1 MYHQV
6 AIWHEDQQCQRFFWL
21 DRSGELSVYVL
32 QVMSFGACCSPSC
45 AQYIKNL
52 NAERFKATHQ
62 SAVEAITKRHYVDDM
77 LVSVDEESEAIRLA
91 EEVRH
96 GHSQGGFEIR
106 NWISN
111 SKRVLTAL
119 KEKTTVEKDLD
130 ISPEVAMEKVLGMWW
145 RTETDEFMFKIGW
158 KRYDQLLLSGH
169 RSPTKREMLRVL
181 MTIFDP
187 IDRSAELR
195 PHLLLHRTVSISA
208 GINYEL
214 ICVSKFSKWKLLR
227 NCVAL
232 VFRYISNLR
241 LKIKEHPILIG
252 PLSADELNKAEEY
265 LFRLAQH
272 EGFPNEVAN
281 LETTKSLP
289 KTSPLYQLNPQLDEQ
304 GVIRMRTRI
313 GACQFATEAA
323 KKPIILP
330 RDHHITTLIMK
341 HYHHRY
347 HHCNH
352 ETVINEL
359 RQRFHIPRIR
369 VGFAKAR
376 RNCQRC
382 KNETAMPRPPI
393 MADLPPARLAAFT
406 RPFTYV
412 GIDYFG
418 PIEVALGRRVEK
430 RWGMLIT
437 CLTIRAIHIEL
448 VCTLS
453 TNSCIMGLRNFVARR
468 GTPRKIYSDRGTNFV
483 GASRTLKEAMA
494 AINEKQF
501 MEEFIT
507 SETDWIFNPPAAPHM
522 GGCWERLIRT
532 VKANLM
538 AIQSS
543 RQPTDEVLRNVLIEI
558 ESIVNSRPLTH
569 VPIDSD
575 SAPALTPN
583 HFLLGSSDGSKPS
596 DDPILDNSGSALLQ
610 NWRTSQIIANQFWRR
625 WVTDYLPEITRRTKW
640 FVHTKPIVI
649 GDVVIIVDPQLPRN
663 W

>member
-1 MYHQV
+1 
-6 AIWHEDQQCQRFFWL
+6 
-21 DRSGELSVYVL
+21 
-32 QVMSFGACCSPSC
+32 
-45 AQYIKNL
+45 
-52 NAERFKATHQ
+52 
-62 SAVEAITKRHYVDDM
+62 
-77 LVSVDEESEAIRLA
+77 
-91 EEVRH
+91 
-96 GHSQGGFEIR
+96 
-106 NWISN
+106 
-111 SKRVLTAL
+111 
-119 KEKTTVEKDLD
+119 
-130 ISPEVAMEKVLGMWW
+130 
-145 RTETDEFMFKIGW
+145 
-158 KRYDQLLLSGH
+158 
-169 RSPTKREMLRVL
+169 MLRITRRVYWTDSRDVL
-181 MTIFDP
+181 HWINSDHRRYSQFVAFRVSELLEISEPAEWRWVPTRLNVADDGTKWDGTPDLTPESRWFTGPDFLWLP
-187 IDRSAELR
+187 ESKWPHTPPLRAANTAELR

-241 LKIKEHPILIG
+241 LKTKEQPILIG

-281 LETTKSLP
+281 LDSICLTETTKSLP
-289 KTSPLYQLNPQLDEQ
+289 KTSPLYQLNPQLDER

-341 HYHHRY
+341 HY

-382 KNETAMPRPPI
+382 KNETAMPHPPI

-501 MEEFIT
+501 MEEFIS

-543 RQPTDEVLRNVLIEI
+543 RKPTDEVLRNVLIEI

-583 HFLLGSSDGSKPS
+583 HFLLGSSDGSKPLT
-596 DDPILDNSGSALLQ
+596 ILDNSGSALLQ
-610 NWRTSQIIANQFWRR
+610 NWRSSQIIANQFWRR

-663 W
+663 CWPKGRIIHTKVGCDGCIRSATIQTAKGIYERPVTKLAVLDVRREEQ